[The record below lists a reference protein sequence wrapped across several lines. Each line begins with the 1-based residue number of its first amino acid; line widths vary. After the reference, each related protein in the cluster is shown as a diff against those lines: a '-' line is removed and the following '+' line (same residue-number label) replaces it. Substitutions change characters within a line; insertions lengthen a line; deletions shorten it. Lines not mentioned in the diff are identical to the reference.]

1 MSDQLLDGPDKAV
14 DEEDSDE
21 TSEPE
26 MTDNKPSTSVSA
38 SGTSGY
44 YFPSNSP
51 LLNQSP
57 LVNNYV
63 TSEVQLDSINHSD
76 LGAHGE
82 EPEEL
87 AEPPTDYSLQYQES
101 EEAEVNESNQTFLGK
116 FISHSLEIL
125 RFFYHSDFM

>member
-38 SGTSGY
+38 GSGY

-76 LGAHGE
+76 LGAHGD

-87 AEPPTDYSLQYQES
+87 TEPPTDYSLQYQES

-116 FISHSLEIL
+116 IFS
-125 RFFYHSDFM
+125 